1 MLCQGD
7 TFNTDSVQ
15 YLFDRDKK
23 PNILKTGKFSDSITA
38 KIVRAGNRRYLT
50 SKVDRKRNLF
60 VQLKNTTKQIEVFQL
75 FEKNRRN
82 LFYTNETLTATE
94 PNFSPTDI
102 SKTYLRDIKIDQL
115 FVWDFRG
122 MFENLK
128 QIELLNCHV
137 EKLHRAMILAT
148 LNKINSHQIFLN
160 HQNALAT
167 HAERAG

>member
-50 SKVDRKRNLF
+50 NKVDRKRNLF

-82 LFYTNETLTATE
+82 LFYTNETLTNYKPAM
-94 PNFSPTDI
+94 NWYGKAWLW
-102 SKTYLRDIKIDQL
+102 SKKNKKSTMTVARLDH
-115 FVWDFRG
+115 
-122 MFENLK
+122 NLK
-128 QIELLNCHV
+128 
-137 EKLHRAMILAT
+137 
-148 LNKINSHQIFLN
+148 
-160 HQNALAT
+160 
-167 HAERAG
+167 